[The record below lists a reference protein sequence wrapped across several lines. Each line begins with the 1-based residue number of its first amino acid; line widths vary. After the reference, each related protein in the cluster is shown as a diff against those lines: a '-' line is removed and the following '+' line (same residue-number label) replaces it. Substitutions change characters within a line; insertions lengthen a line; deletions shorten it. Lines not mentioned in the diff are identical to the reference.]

1 MTSKRTGLMII
12 IAATLGVVVGIGLDR
27 VVTAEQPALVASSG
41 VKRTMLQTVDVPG
54 STTHQV
60 VMAVAEIAP
69 GTNAGPHRHPG
80 IEIGYLLEGT
90 VEMSHEGKPMAS
102 AKTGDSFKNELQ
114 AVHDVKNVGK
124 TPARVLAVYIV
135 EKGKPLAEPVK

>member
-1 MTSKRTGLMII
+1 MTAKRTGFLVLA
-12 IAATLGVVVGIGLDR
+12 AATFGVVAGFSLDR
-27 VVTAEQPALVASSG
+27 VVGAQQPAPAASG
-41 VKRTMLQTVDVPG
+41 VKRTILQTVDVPG

-80 IEIGYLLEGT
+80 IEIGYFLDGT
-90 VEMSHEGKPMAS
+90 VEMVHEGKPTTP
-102 AKTGDSFKNELQ
+102 AKTGDSFRNELR

-135 EKGKPLAEPVK
+135 EKGKPLAEPAK